1 MTYHFCRETFF
12 PSRVVI
18 KMSIYLADS
27 ISDEHYFFV
36 PDISVRFTHPHQY
49 SMLRKIGEV
58 RLC

>member
-36 PDISVRFTHPHQY
+36 P
-49 SMLRKIGEV
+49 E
-58 RLC
+58 